1 MTRCYAYT
9 FDGARHTI
17 GLVRRRVTYVCH
29 DGVNGHLHEQTFR
42 TETEAHATFDA
53 MAAYLAERAAPAT
66 RQLRS

>member
-9 FDGARHTI
+9 FDGAQHTV

-29 DGVNGHLHEQTFR
+29 DGVNGHLHEQTFP
-42 TETEAHATFDA
+42 TVADAHATFDA